1 MRLRLLPRSAASRI
15 AWVAFIA
22 YAAAMLVLGTAVF
35 FATHSAFSR
44 QIDATIEQSS
54 RSLQREYGDD
64 GIKGVTEAINQ
75 SHGPG
80 PISLGTALFGPDGAR
95 IAGNLKTKMP
105 PLGWSRIM
113 FEDPLEGPDPA
124 RAKVT
129 PLPGGYR
136 LVVAADLESL
146 EAIDRTILAM
156 FALAFG
162 TLLLLGLGGTFL
174 LAGYL
179 RRRLTGIEMTA
190 AAVIDG
196 DLAQRAVVGSAGD
209 EFDRIAAS
217 INAMLDRIAGL
228 IANLRQVSGDLAH
241 DLRTPLS
248 RLRNQL
254 ERLREETGEAE
265 RAELVERSIT
275 QSEDVLLLFDAILRI
290 SEVEEGSLKRAFSRV
305 DLSRL
310 VSELGETLIPLA
322 EDANR
327 TLTVTVESGM
337 AVTGDRELLAQAL
350 INLIENALRHTGEG
364 ARIRLEARTEGKG
377 ALVSIAD
384 NGPGIPEAERERV
397 KQRFVRLETARDT
410 AGHGLGLSLVRA
422 IAMAHG
428 ATLTLGDA
436 HPGLVATIAFAERIE
451 P

>member
-1 MRLRLLPRSAASRI
+1 
-15 AWVAFIA
+15 
-22 YAAAMLVLGTAVF
+22 
-35 FATHSAFSR
+35 
-44 QIDATIEQSS
+44 
-54 RSLQREYGDD
+54 
-64 GIKGVTEAINQ
+64 
-75 SHGPG
+75 
-80 PISLGTALFGPDGAR
+80 
-95 IAGNLKTKMP
+95 
-105 PLGWSRIM
+105 M

-129 PLPGGYR
+129 PLPDGYR

-162 TLLLLGLGGTFL
+162 ALLLLGLGGTFL

-265 RAELVERSIT
+265 RVELVERSIT

-305 DLSRL
+305 NLSRL

-350 INLIENALRHTGEG
+350 INLIENTLRHTGEG
-364 ARIRLEARTEGKG
+364 ARIRLEARTEGKEHWFLLPIMG
-377 ALVSIAD
+377 LEFPRPNVSGSSSASCD
-384 NGPGIPEAERERV
+384 WRRRATQPVTASASAWCGPSPWPM
-397 KQRFVRLETARDT
+397 AR
-410 AGHGLGLSLVRA
+410 R
-422 IAMAHG
+422 
-428 ATLTLGDA
+428 
-436 HPGLVATIAFAERIE
+436 
-451 P
+451 